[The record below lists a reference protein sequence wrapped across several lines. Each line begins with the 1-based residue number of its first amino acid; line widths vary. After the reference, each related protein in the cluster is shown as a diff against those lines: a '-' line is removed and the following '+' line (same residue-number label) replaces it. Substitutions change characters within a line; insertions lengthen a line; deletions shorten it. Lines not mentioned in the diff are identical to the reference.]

1 MAITIILNGKKEEV
15 QSGLS
20 ILKLLEV
27 KKIRPEVVTVELN
40 EKIIEK
46 NKYQEIILNPNDR
59 LEFVYYMGGGMPF
72 SDRIAE
78 NVAELIGQTPIV
90 RLSRIV
96 DKDSAEILAKVEM
109 FNPVGSVKDRIYLL
123 II

>member
-59 LEFVYYMGGGMPF
+59 LEFVYYMGGSMPF

-109 FNPVGSVKDRIYLL
+109 FK
-123 II
+123 